1 MFFCEPCR
9 VKNGWPESLMKSHG
23 TCEICGEVKV
33 CFDIPSRLLP
43 IPGKTM
49 EETREI
55 EAEIDRNYQKLLAEK
70 LAEGKDQS

>member
-1 MFFCEPCR
+1 
-9 VKNGWPESLMKSHG
+9 
-23 TCEICGEVKV
+23 V